1 MSISVI
7 IPVYNTGSYLKKC
20 VQSICMQTYRELE
33 ILLVDDGS
41 TDDSLL
47 IMNQLAAQDERVR
60 VLAREHQGVSA
71 TRNVGI
77 NVANGEYLSFIDSD
91 DWIEPDMYEKLMYVA
106 CKYDADA
113 VYCDWICEYSDGT
126 SDIPQYKGQLEVLQ
140 ENQVLEGYL
149 RRGIGARVSS
159 SIVRRKTVGTE
170 RFPENLERGEDMLF
184 GFRLTCNAICV
195 VDTDMPLYHRYY
207 RLGSLTNRTNFRA
220 ADMGRAECTDYIV
233 DYVKENKPEYLDWA
247 CARSFNFYMIV
258 LNRMLYFGAEKDF
271 PDMYTR
277 IVQRLSA
284 LYAMMENKDRL
295 RKELRYAY
303 FTFGHAKEVYRLID
317 RIYYKYIKKE
327 LGGKRQR

>member
-20 VQSICMQTYRELE
+20 VQSICGQTYCDLE

-41 TDDSLL
+41 TDDSLR
-47 IMNQLAAQDERVR
+47 IMSQLAATDERVKI
-60 VLAREHQGVSA
+60 LSNKHQGVSA
-71 TRNVGI
+71 TRNAGI
-77 NVANGEYLSFIDSD
+77 DAATGEYLSFIDSD
-91 DWIEPDMYEKLMYVA
+91 DWIEPDMYEKLMHVA
-106 CKYDADA
+106 HKYNADA

-126 SDIPQYKGQLEVLQ
+126 SDVPRCKGKMEILRG
-140 ENQVLEGYL
+140 NQVLEGYL
-149 RRGIGARVSS
+149 RKGIGARVSS
-159 SIVRRKTVGTE
+159 SIVRRKTIGTE
-170 RFPENLERGEDMLF
+170 RFPEELERGEDMLF
-184 GFRLTCNAICV
+184 GFRFSCNAICV

-258 LNRMLYFGAEKDF
+258 LNRMLYFGAEIDF

-277 IVQRLSA
+277 IVQRLSD
-284 LYAMMENKDRL
+284 LYAMLEDKSRL

-303 FTFGHAKEVYRLID
+303 TTFQHGKEVYRLID

-327 LGGKRQR
+327 LGGKRQK